1 MSGFSKAFQRT
12 PNFAEPIGNIGDIL
26 EQKKIRD
33 DLGKMYNQIALMM
46 GGEQG
51 DSESTK
57 DNIPTN
63 KALLGVPGVGSVMS
77 GGSSTQP
84 PATQNPDRGINVEP
98 SQIDRFIQQPNST
111 TTQKKV
117 LGGGLP
123 FNKQPDVI
131 NFRNESILK
140 ALGNKN
146 NMANNVLQKGY
157 LDPKYIDSDA
167 IPIKRGN

>member
-51 DSESTK
+51 DSEATK

-63 KALLGVPGVGSVMS
+63 KALLGVPGD
-77 GGSSTQP
+77 SS
-84 PATQNPDRGINVEP
+84 INIEP
-98 SQIDRFIQQPNST
+98 SQPNST

-123 FNKQPDVI
+123 FNQQPDVI

-146 NMANNVLQKGY
+146 NRDY
-157 LDPKYIDSDA
+157 LDSNYIA
-167 IPIKRGN
+167 NQLPLYT